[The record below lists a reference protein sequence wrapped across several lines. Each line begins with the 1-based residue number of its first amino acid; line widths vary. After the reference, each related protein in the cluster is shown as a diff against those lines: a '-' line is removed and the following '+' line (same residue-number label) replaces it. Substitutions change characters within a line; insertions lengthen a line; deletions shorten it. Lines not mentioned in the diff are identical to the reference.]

1 MEEFIKIWPKEY
13 GKKFYINFDGRFY
26 TDKAHRYN
34 IFYNTE
40 WKELNLEI
48 RGNCLLAC
56 DASDQSMGTECGPV
70 MGWILEHVNFKLGIP
85 AHFLT
90 LPSDLDLKSL
100 DDSSI
105 IYIHEKDDPDQA
117 FLAIFCQSKEDTDD
131 LFDRLRQCSLTVL
144 KSVVGKS
151 FYNSRPG
158 YLALQEKTEITTNI
172 AINRLES
179 LKYEHEFLK
188 KHQENLKLDNTLLL
202 TQSNLNNQL
211 YSEGMQLQLQEN
223 SHLKNELEQALNEIL
238 QRDESIKNLK
248 NDLKSC
254 KQIMSSRIESN
265 EALKQELDSTNS
277 AIDEANMIPEKKLR
291 ALYTKKA
298 KQANILSLKLL
309 SSKYDNSK
317 LVAKYHSLKNEMKDE
332 LHKIQEFV
340 ESYEIYDLLKLWI
353 FCNELK
359 VEYYENLPDLNFDE
373 RNRLLE
379 KYFSFFYFF
388 RINKT
393 QSQLNIAM
401 VIARATYIT
410 YRTLI
415 FDEVLNSFS
424 DDNPTTFRTLHDI
437 INSVS
442 FIFIRFTIEM
452 KFSWIFQPESVT
464 EDSSDPVWINN
475 IKMTKLVE
483 KTLYHKDRPIW
494 FDRVS
499 FSSAIRPVVSYD
511 QDNKAELEIKKRLF
525 YCLEQN
531 SQLRQKIRSMSK
543 QMGNDSHWKSLW
555 RRTNARKKSSNSS

>member
-1 MEEFIKIWPKEY
+1 MELNSKLMEEFVKIWPSEY
-13 GKKFYINFDGRFY
+13 IKKFYINFGGRFY

-48 RGNCLLAC
+48 RGNCLLAY
-56 DASDQSMGTECGPV
+56 DANDQSMGTECGPV
-70 MGWILEHVNFKLGIP
+70 MGWLLEHVNFKLGIP
-85 AHFLT
+85 THFLT
-90 LPSDLDLKSL
+90 LPDNLELKSL

-105 IYIHEKDDPDQA
+105 IYFHEKDDPDQA
-117 FLAIFCQSKEDTDD
+117 FLAIFCKTREDTDD
-131 LFDRLRQCSLTVL
+131 LFDRLRQCSLTLL
-144 KSVVGKS
+144 KSAVGKS
-151 FYNSRPG
+151 FYNARPG
-158 YLALQEKTEITTNI
+158 YLALQEKAEITTNI

-179 LKYEHEFLK
+179 LKYEHDFLK
-188 KHQENLKLDNTLLL
+188 KQQENLKLDNTLLL
-202 TQSNLNNQL
+202 TQSAVNSQL

-223 SHLKNELEQALNEIL
+223 SHLRNELEQALNEIYL
-238 QRDESIKNLK
+238 RDESIKNLK
-248 NDLKSC
+248 NDLKTC
-254 KQIMSSRIESN
+254 KQIMGNRIESN

-298 KQANILSLKLL
+298 KQANLLSLKLL

-317 LVAKYHSLKNEMKDE
+317 LVAKYHSLKSEMKNE
-332 LHKIQEFV
+332 LDKIQEFV
-340 ESYEIYDLLKLWI
+340 DSYEMYDLLKLWI
-353 FCNELK
+353 SCNELK
-359 VEYYENLPDLNFDE
+359 VEYYENLPDLNFEE
-373 RNRLLE
+373 RTRLLE
-379 KYFSFFYFF
+379 K
-388 RINKT
+388 IDKT

-415 FDEVLNSFS
+415 FDEVLKSFS
-424 DDNPTTFRTLHDI
+424 DDKTTTFRTLHDI
-437 INSVS
+437 INSS
-442 FIFIRFTIEM
+442 FE
-452 KFSWIFQPESVT
+452 KLSWIFQPESVT
-464 EDSSDPVWINN
+464 EDSSEPVWINN

-499 FSSAIRPVVSYD
+499 FSSAIRPVVRYD

-543 QMGNDSHWKSLW
+543 QMGNDTHWKSIW
-555 RRTNARKKSSNSS
+555 RRTNLRKKSSNFK